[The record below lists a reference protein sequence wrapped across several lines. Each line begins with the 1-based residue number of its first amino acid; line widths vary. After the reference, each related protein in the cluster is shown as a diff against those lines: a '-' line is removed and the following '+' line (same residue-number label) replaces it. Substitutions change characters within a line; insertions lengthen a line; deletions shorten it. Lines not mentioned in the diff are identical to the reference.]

1 MTAPDRQELQ
11 TVAGQAVLGIRA
23 RVRGGGGKRN
33 ARAALRHAG
42 EAGSVGNAAERGV
55 AESGKFHAVADQQ
68 GQCKI
73 VLFAEFCSRNGRSA
87 KGSRSPILF
96 WRKSFLGVWFL
107 MCRVSC
113 WQGICGAIWTTI
125 RRFYGSEGLCWY

>member
-1 MTAPDRQELQ
+1 MAAPDRQKLQ
-11 TVAGQAVLGIRA
+11 AVAGKAVLGIRA

-73 VLFAEFCSRNGRSA
+73 VLFSEFCSSLRRS
-87 KGSRSPILF
+87 SSSVSSP
-96 WRKSFLGVWFL
+96 G
-107 MCRVSC
+107 
-113 WQGICGAIWTTI
+113 
-125 RRFYGSEGLCWY
+125 